1 MVGGLDGDAPFR
13 CEVHQGLQSIAFLV
27 GQGGKSEDLHGLAQG
42 KAGGD
47 QRLGEV
53 WALLEV
59 VDKFAVG
66 QGALFSELEAVRG
79 ERMADAERFK
89 VVEDLAVALE
99 TMGLKAGEEK

>member
-1 MVGGLDGDAPFR
+1 MDGDAQFL

-27 GQGGKSEDLHGLAQG
+27 GQGRESEDLHGLAQG

-47 QRLGEV
+47 QRLGKV

-59 VDKFAVG
+59 VDEFAVG
-66 QGALFSELEAVRG
+66 QGALFGELEAVRG

-99 TMGLKAGEEK
+99 TVWLKAGEE